1 MFQFQISV
9 QRRIKG
15 ATKKTLEKKSNHLL
29 NQKLASIM
37 DKVEQENGKFTL
49 IEKDG
54 SYSFEVKGYS
64 PELLKEIEELLDAS

>member
-9 QRRIKG
+9 HRSIKG
-15 ATKKTLEKKSNHLL
+15 AGKKTLEKKSNHLL
-29 NQKLASIM
+29 NQKLAPIIE
-37 DKVEQENGKFTL
+37 KVQKESGKFKL

-64 PELLKEIEELLDAS
+64 PELLKEIEGLLV